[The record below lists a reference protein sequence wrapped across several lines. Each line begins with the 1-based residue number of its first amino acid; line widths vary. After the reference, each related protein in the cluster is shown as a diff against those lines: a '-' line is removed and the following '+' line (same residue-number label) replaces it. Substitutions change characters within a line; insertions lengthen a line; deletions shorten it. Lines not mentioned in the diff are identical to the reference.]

1 MAPTISILPEVLFTL
16 TLVPSKFSALTFSE
30 AMTLIFP
37 TDVVLPI
44 SIFPRLRGE
53 VRLEGGRLRGSSRGE
68 GVELPASLQGFED
81 LKLSHPY
88 YWSAFVMIGSPW

>member
-1 MAPTISILPEVLFTL
+1 
-16 TLVPSKFSALTFSE
+16 
-30 AMTLIFP
+30 
-37 TDVVLPI
+37 
-44 SIFPRLRGE
+44 LRGE

-68 GVELPASLQGFED
+68 GVELPASLQGFAD